1 MKEKQKPQLDRPERL
16 RSVLDDCRPDTLAI
30 RAGEIRSVEGEHR
43 DPIYATS
50 SFVFTTAREAAARFA
65 MEEPGNI
72 YSRFTNPTVRA
83 FEQRMAALEGME
95 RGVATA
101 SGMAAILTTF
111 MGLLQ
116 AGDHIVCSRSVFG
129 NTHMLLNKFLR
140 RVGIESTFVDQKDYR
155 AWQQAMQKNTR
166 LAYLE
171 TPSNP
176 LCHVSDIQQIAD
188 LCHEAG
194 VKLIVDNVFLTPAL
208 QRPVDFGAD
217 IVLHSATKYLDGQG
231 RCVGGVVCGSDEV
244 MEDVY
249 AFLRTGGAAMS
260 PFNAWVFQT
269 GLETLSLR
277 MQAQCSRAMKLARW
291 LAAQDGI
298 NIVHYPGL
306 ESHPHHELAS
316 AQLRADLEEP
326 LYGAVLSFEVQGD
339 QAAAWRFIDATR
351 VLSITAN
358 LGDVRSTITHP
369 ATTTH
374 GKLTQEERDSAGIR
388 HNLVRVAVGLE
399 DVADIQ
405 DDLCRGLKA
414 AMQGDA

>member
-1 MKEKQKPQLDRPERL
+1 MSNRNDPKLDRAERL
-16 RSVLDDCRPDTLAI
+16 RSVLDGCRPDTLAI

-43 DPIYATS
+43 EPIYATS
-50 SFVFTTAREAAARFA
+50 SFVFTSAREAAARFA

-101 SGMAAILTTF
+101 SGMSAILTTF

-116 AGDHIVCSRSVFG
+116 AGDHVVCSRSVFG

-140 RVGIESTFVDQKDYR
+140 RAGIETTFVPQKDYN
-155 AWQQAMQKNTR
+155 AWQSAMRKNTK

-176 LCHVSDIQQIAD
+176 LCHVSDIRQVAD
-188 LCHEAG
+188 IVHDAG
-194 VKLIVDNVFLTPAL
+194 AKLIVDNVFLTPAL
-208 QRPVDFGAD
+208 QRPVEYGAD
-217 IVLHSATKYLDGQG
+217 IALHSATKYLDGQG
-231 RCVGGVVCGSDEV
+231 RCIGGVICGSDAV

-260 PFNAWVFQT
+260 PFNAWVFQS

-277 MQAQCSRAMKLARW
+277 MQAQCQRAMKLARW

-298 NIVHYPGL
+298 HTVHYPGL
-306 ESHPHHELAS
+306 ESHPHHGLAC
-316 AQLRADLEEP
+316 AQLRSDLEEP
-326 LYGAVLSFEVQGD
+326 LYGAVLSFEVVGD
-339 QAAAWRFIDATR
+339 QDAAWRFIDATR
-351 VLSITAN
+351 LLSITAN
-358 LGDVRSTITHP
+358 LGDVRTTISHP

-374 GKLTQEERDSAGIR
+374 GKLTQEERDAAGIR
-388 HNLVRVAVGLE
+388 SNLVRVAVGLE

-405 DDLCRGLKA
+405 DDLCRGLRA
-414 AMQGDA
+414 ALETAS